1 MCTQNL
7 NLSSGTKG
15 SSVAQSA
22 LSSRVDRNLVGRG
35 LSRIDDKYF
44 HTRKSVKVKIIDI
57 INVHNKT
64 GIYSLRKRGETLYD
78 RNKWYRPALGQA
90 SPTSYHRIRQ
100 KTFIRYIILTVH
112 RSKTMKTLNPRNVH
126 TELRSSLFRKEVEEN
141 SSSTRCP
148 LCPRRLT

>member
-44 HTRKSVKVKIIDI
+44 RTRKSVKVKIIDI
-57 INVHNKT
+57 INAHNKT

-90 SPTSYHRIRQ
+90 SPNELSSYPPKNVYSIYHSHRAPEQ
-100 KTFIRYIILTVH
+100 
-112 RSKTMKTLNPRNVH
+112 NN
-126 TELRSSLFRKEVEEN
+126 EN
-141 SSSTRCP
+141 A
-148 LCPRRLT
+148 

>member
-44 HTRKSVKVKIIDI
+44 RTRKSVKVKIIDTI
-57 INVHNKT
+57 KYTQNWSLFSSKT
-64 GIYSLRKRGETLYD
+64 GGKRCTIEISGIDPRSVRLLR
-78 RNKWYRPALGQA
+78 
-90 SPTSYHRIRQ
+90 TSYHRIRQ

-126 TELRSSLFRKEVEEN
+126 TELRSSLFRKEVEAN

>member
-44 HTRKSVKVKIIDI
+44 RTRKSVKVKIIDTI
-57 INVHNKT
+57 KYTQNWSLFSSGGNV
-64 GIYSLRKRGETLYD
+64 
-78 RNKWYRPALGQA
+78 
-90 SPTSYHRIRQ
+90 
-100 KTFIRYIILTVH
+100 V
-112 RSKTMKTLNPRNVH
+112 RSK
-126 TELRSSLFRKEVEEN
+126 
-141 SSSTRCP
+141 
-148 LCPRRLT
+148 

>member
-44 HTRKSVKVKIIDI
+44 RTRKSVKVKIIDTI
-57 INVHNKT
+57 KYTQNWSLFSSKT
-64 GIYSLRKRGETLYD
+64 GGKRCTIEISGIDPRSVRLLQRVIIVSAKKRLFDISFSPCTGAKQWKRLILETCTQNYGVHYSERKWR
-78 RNKWYRPALGQA
+78 
-90 SPTSYHRIRQ
+90 
-100 KTFIRYIILTVH
+100 
-112 RSKTMKTLNPRNVH
+112 KTLLPPGV
-126 TELRSSLFRKEVEEN
+126 
-141 SSSTRCP
+141 
-148 LCPRRLT
+148 LCARED

>member
-7 NLSSGTKG
+7 NLSSGTKC

-22 LSSRVDRNLVGRG
+22 LSSRVDRNFVG

-44 HTRKSVKVKIIDI
+44 RTRKSVKVKIIDI
-57 INVHNKT
+57 INIHKT

-126 TELRSSLFRKEVEEN
+126 TELRSSLFRKEVEAN

>member
-22 LSSRVDRNLVGRG
+22 LSSRVDRNLVGRE

-44 HTRKSVKVKIIDI
+44 RTRKSVKVKIIDI

-64 GIYSLRKRGETLYD
+64 GNLFS
-78 RNKWYRPALGQA
+78 
-90 SPTSYHRIRQ
+90 S
-100 KTFIRYIILTVH
+100 KTGGNAV
-112 RSKTMKTLNPRNVH
+112 RSK
-126 TELRSSLFRKEVEEN
+126 
-141 SSSTRCP
+141 
-148 LCPRRLT
+148 